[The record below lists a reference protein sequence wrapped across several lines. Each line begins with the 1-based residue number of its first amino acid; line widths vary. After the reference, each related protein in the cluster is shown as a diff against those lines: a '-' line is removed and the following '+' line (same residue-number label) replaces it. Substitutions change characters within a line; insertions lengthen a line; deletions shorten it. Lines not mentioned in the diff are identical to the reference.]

1 MTLKSGA
8 TLRTKGFQVIPDG
21 DRLVLE
27 LPGGGGMGDPRS
39 RDRALV
45 ARDLRDGLIT
55 AEQARDEYGYDA

>member
-1 MTLKSGA
+1 
-8 TLRTKGFQVIPDG
+8 VIPDG

-27 LPGGGGMGDPRS
+27 LPGGGGMGDPYR

-55 AEQARDEYGYDA
+55 PEQAVADYGYEG